1 VKARSAGPV
10 SRRGLASAPLDS
22 ESARQLVQ
30 RRISLL
36 ARVCVI
42 FGLLIQVTVRWVS
55 VSARETSYGAA
66 TDWTPNAHLVVLAL
80 SAAVWLRARSGRRSP
95 RELGLLDFFCVMP
108 PVAFSLIALWQAPPD
123 LKPDLLN
130 TIGAGDL
137 LILRAVLVP
146 SSGPRTAILGTTI
159 AAAIVVWTYAYYSL
173 HPDPSGGTPLLHVVT
188 MITWCSMAVIVSTLA
203 SHTIF
208 GLRQK
213 VREATELGQYT
224 LVKKLGEGGMGE
236 VYEARHALLR
246 RRTAVKLLPPHK
258 ASAPDIAR
266 FEREVQLTAALT
278 HPNTVA
284 IYDYGHTPD
293 GVFYYAMEFLEGL
306 DLQHLV
312 DHAGPQPPGVVAH
325 VLEQVCNALV
335 EAHSIGLIHRDIKP
349 ANIVL
354 CERGGAPL
362 VAKVVD
368 FGLVKRLTG
377 TDASPELSATNAVM
391 GTPLYLSPEA
401 IAKPEAVDTRSD
413 LYAVGCVGYFLLT
426 ATPVFEASSAVELC
440 AHHLHTAPDPPSS
453 RLGAPIPDDL
463 EAILLDC
470 LQKDPNKRP
479 QTASDLAERL
489 ASTAA
494 RRAFTREDARA
505 AWQRFRRRAP
515 TEAPA
520 RRGAESSRLLTVALE
535 RRAAAER

>member
-1 VKARSAGPV
+1 VTRAAAAPV
-10 SRRGLASAPLDS
+10 PTRGLASAPLDS
-22 ESARQLVQ
+22 ESARELVQ
-30 RRISLL
+30 QRIALL

-42 FGLLIQVTVRWVS
+42 FGLLIQATVRWVAF
-55 VSARETSYGAA
+55 SARNTSYGAA
-66 TDWTPNAHLVVLAL
+66 TDWTPDAHLAVLAM

-95 RELGLLDFFCVMP
+95 RELAFLDFFCVMP
-108 PVAFSLIALWQAPPD
+108 PVAFSLVALWQAPPD
-123 LKPDLLN
+123 IKPDLLN

-146 SSGPRTAILGTTI
+146 SSGPRTAILGAGVAVT
-159 AAAIVVWTYAYYSL
+159 IVVWTYAYYSL

-188 MITWCSMAVIVSTLA
+188 MSTWCSMAVIVSTLA
-203 SHTIF
+203 SYTIF

-224 LVKKLGEGGMGE
+224 LLKKLGEGGMGA

-258 ASAPDIAR
+258 SGDQDIAR

-306 DLQHLV
+306 DLQHMI
-312 DHAGPQPPGVVAH
+312 DSAGPQPPGVVAH
-325 VLEQVCNALV
+325 ILEQVCNALA

-354 CERGGAPL
+354 CERGGTPL

-368 FGLVKRLTG
+368 FGLVKRLSETE
-377 TDASPELSATNAVM
+377 TSPELSATNVVM

-401 IAKPEAVDTRSD
+401 IAKPDAVDARSD
-413 LYAVGCVGYFLLT
+413 LYALGCVGYFLLT
-426 ATPVFEASSAVELC
+426 ATPVFESESAVELC
-440 AHHLHTAPDPPSS
+440 AHHLHTPPERPSA
-453 RLGAPIPDDL
+453 RLGQPIPEDL
-463 EAILLDC
+463 EAIVLDC
-470 LQKDPNKRP
+470 LQKDPDKRP
-479 QTASDLAERL
+479 RTASELAERL
-489 ASTAA
+489 AATAA
-494 RRAFTREDARA
+494 RRAFSRDDARA
-505 AWQRFRRRAP
+505 AWQRLRRRVP

-520 RRGAESSRLLTVALE
+520 RGGVESTRLLTVALK
-535 RRAAAER
+535 RRAGARG

>member
-1 VKARSAGPV
+1 MTAESGASVLA
-10 SRRGLASAPLDS
+10 RGLASAPLDS
-22 ESARQLVQ
+22 ESARELVQ
-30 RRISLL
+30 RRIALL
-36 ARVCVI
+36 AGVCVI
-42 FGLLIQVTVRWVS
+42 FGLLIQATVRWVS
-55 VSARETSYGAA
+55 FSARATSYAAA
-66 TDWTPNAHLVVLAL
+66 TDWTPNAHLVVLVL
-80 SAAVWLRARSGRRSP
+80 SALVWLRARSGVRSA
-95 RELGLLDFFCVMP
+95 RELALLDFFCVMP
-108 PVAFSLIALWQAPPD
+108 PVAFSLVALWQAPPD

-146 SSGPRTAILGTTI
+146 STGRRTATLG
-159 AAAIVVWTYAYYSL
+159 AAVAVGIVTWTYAYYSL

-188 MITWCSMAVIVSTLA
+188 MTTWCSMAVIVSTLA

-213 VREATELGQYT
+213 VREASELGQYT
-224 LVKKLGEGGMGE
+224 LLKKLGEGGMGE

-246 RRTAVKLLPPHK
+246 RRTAVKLLPPNK
-258 ASAPDIAR
+258 AGEHDIAR
-266 FEREVQLTAALT
+266 FEREVQLTALLT

-306 DLQHLV
+306 DLEHLV
-312 DHAGPQPPGVVAH
+312 DNAGPQPPGVVAY
-325 VLEQVCNALV
+325 VLEQVCNALA

-368 FGLVKRLTG
+368 FGLVKRLTEAD
-377 TDASPELSATNAVM
+377 TSPELSASNVVM

-401 IAKPEAVDTRSD
+401 IAKPDAVDARSD
-413 LYAVGCVGYFLLT
+413 LYALGCVGYFLLT
-426 ATPVFEASSAVELC
+426 GAPVFAAESAVELC
-440 AHHLHTAPDPPSS
+440 AHHLHSVPESPSL
-453 RLGAPIPDDL
+453 RLGRPIPDDL
-463 EAILLDC
+463 EAIVLDC
-470 LQKDPNKRP
+470 LQKDPDRRP
-479 QTASDLAERL
+479 QSASDVAERL
-489 ASTAA
+489 ASTSA
-494 RRAFTREDARA
+494 RRDFTREDARA
-505 AWQRFRRRAP
+505 AWQRLRRRIP

-520 RRGAESSRLLTVALE
+520 RSSVESRRPLTVE
-535 RRAAAER
+535 VQRRMAAGR

>member
-1 VKARSAGPV
+1 VTEESSVAVP
-10 SRRGLASAPLDS
+10 RRGLASAPLDS
-22 ESARQLVQ
+22 ESARELVQ
-30 RRISLL
+30 RRIALL
-36 ARVCVI
+36 ARVCLI
-42 FGLLIQVTVRWVS
+42 FGLLIQATVRWVAF
-55 VSARETSYGAA
+55 SARETSYGAA
-66 TDWTPNAHLVVLAL
+66 TDWTPNAHLVVLAM
-80 SAAVWLRARSGRRSP
+80 SAAVWLRARSSRRSP
-95 RELGLLDFFCVMP
+95 RELALLDFFCVMP

-146 SSGPRTAILGTTI
+146 STGRRTAVLGAGI

-188 MITWCSMAVIVSTLA
+188 MTTWCSMAVIVSTLA

-213 VREATELGQYT
+213 VREAAELGQYT
-224 LVKKLGEGGMGE
+224 LLKKLGEGGMGE

-258 ASAPDIAR
+258 AGEHDIAR

-312 DHAGPQPPGVVAH
+312 DNAGPQPPGVVAY

-354 CERGGAPL
+354 CERGGTPL

-368 FGLVKRLTG
+368 FGLVKRLSETN
-377 TDASPELSATNAVM
+377 TSPELSATNAVM

-401 IAKPEAVDTRSD
+401 IAKPEAVDSRSD
-413 LYAVGCVGYFLLT
+413 LYALGCVGYFLLT
-426 ATPVFEASSAVELC
+426 ATPVFESNTTVELC
-440 AHHLHTAPDPPSS
+440 AHHLHTAPDAPSA
-453 RLGAPIPDDL
+453 RLGRPIPEDL
-463 EAILLDC
+463 EAIVLDC
-470 LQKDPNKRP
+470 LQKDPDKRP
-479 QTASDLAERL
+479 RTAADLAERL

-494 RRAFTREDARA
+494 RRDFTRDDARA
-505 AWQRFRRRAP
+505 AWQRVRRRVP
-515 TEAPA
+515 TEAPTRTA
-520 RRGAESSRLLTVALE
+520 VASARLLTVELK
-535 RRAAAER
+535 RRAASGR

>member
-1 VKARSAGPV
+1 
-10 SRRGLASAPLDS
+10 
-22 ESARQLVQ
+22 
-30 RRISLL
+30 
-36 ARVCVI
+36 
-42 FGLLIQVTVRWVS
+42 
-55 VSARETSYGAA
+55 
-66 TDWTPNAHLVVLAL
+66 VVLAL
-80 SAAVWLRARSGRRSP
+80 SAAVWLRVRSGRRSS
-95 RELGLLDFFCVMP
+95 RELALLDFFCVMP
-108 PVAFSLIALWQAPPD
+108 PVAFSLFALWQAPPD

-146 SSGPRTAILGTTI
+146 SSGPRTATLGAGI
-159 AAAIVVWTYAYYSL
+159 AAAIVLWSYAYYSL

-188 MITWCSMAVIVSTLA
+188 MTTWCSMAVIVSTLA

-224 LVKKLGEGGMGE
+224 LLKKLGEGGMGA

-246 RRTAVKLLPPHK
+246 RRTAVKLLHPHK
-258 ASAPDIAR
+258 AGEQDIAR

-312 DHAGPQPPGVVAH
+312 DNAGAQPAGVVAH
-325 VLEQVCNALV
+325 VLEQVCHALA

-354 CERGGAPL
+354 CERGGTPL

-368 FGLVKRLTG
+368 FGLVKRVSETNI
-377 TDASPELSATNAVM
+377 SPELSATNVVM

-401 IAKPEAVDTRSD
+401 IAKPEAVDARSD
-413 LYAVGCVGYFLLT
+413 LYALGCVGYFLLT
-426 ATPVFEASSAVELC
+426 GTPVFDSSSAVELC
-440 AHHLHTAPDPPSS
+440 AHHLHSAPDSPSA
-453 RLGAPIPDDL
+453 RLGQQIPRDL
-463 EAILLDC
+463 ERIVLDC
-470 LQKDPNKRP
+470 LEKDPDKRP
-479 QTASDLAERL
+479 QTTSELAERL

-494 RRAFTREDARA
+494 RRAFTRDDARA
-505 AWQRFRRRAP
+505 ASQRLRRRVP
-515 TEAPA
+515 TEAPT
-520 RRGAESSRLLTVALE
+520 RSGVESTRLLTVELK
-535 RRAAAER
+535 RRADARG